1 MNTNIKE
8 EKLKH
13 DVKCLVQT
21 DIKLLKDH
29 RTILWDMQEYTAC
42 NIDLFAD
49 LVNIKNSIDQF
60 KEYVDSN
67 QYNQFLKEYHMFIY
81 LLDKCLIKSVN
92 EDNLPK
98 TENSQKQLE
107 ETTRKIKDVQVEME
121 DSKDIID
128 SLKTEDSTAHKVLTQ
143 LGLTEN
149 QIQLAIQ
156 KGFKVDSSILD
167 IEPKID
173 TKK

>member
-8 EKLKH
+8 EKLKN

-49 LVNIKNSIDQF
+49 FVDIKNNIDQF
-60 KEYVDSN
+60 KKYIDSN
-67 QYNQFLKEYHMFIY
+67 QYDQFLKEYYMFIY

-92 EDNLPK
+92 EENLPK
-98 TENSQKQLE
+98 TENSRKQLQ
-107 ETTRKIKDVQVEME
+107 ETTRKIKTVQVEME

-128 SLKTEDSTAHKVLTQ
+128 SLKEEDPTTRKVLTQ

-156 KGFKVDSSILD
+156 KGFKVDSTLLNV
-167 IEPKID
+167 EPKMDI
-173 TKK
+173 KK